1 MLAILNQG
9 QVGPPLK
16 RIALATQSLLRDTIE
31 LDEEQWRSASLLP
44 GWSRAHVATHIAR
57 NADALRRLIAASLS
71 GDPAPLYPSA
81 SLKYNDIERG
91 AERSGLDLH
100 VDLDTAAGELARLMD
115 RVEDWMVPVRLPAGE
130 FPLSVVTLIRLQE
143 LILHHLDLN
152 TDFSWQDVDPIP
164 AGWLLEWTVL
174 LMRDDPSL
182 PAVDI
187 SSDAG
192 VTASLGGVGERR
204 AVSGPDAA
212 LWAWLT
218 GRTDGDGLTWE
229 VDGSSDADEDDELD
243 SPAPITFPL
252 AG

>member
-9 QVGPPLK
+9 QADPALR

-31 LDEEQWRSASLLP
+31 LDEEQWRAPSLLP

-57 NADALRRLIAASLS
+57 NADALRRLIAATLA

-91 AERSGLDLH
+91 AERPGIDLH
-100 VDLDTAAGELARLMD
+100 VDLDTAAGELANLMD
-115 RVEDWMVPVRLPAGE
+115 RVEDWTVPVRLPAGE

-143 LILHHLDLN
+143 LILHHLDLR
-152 TDFSWQDVDPIP
+152 TAFSWQDVDPIP
-164 AGWLLEWTVL
+164 GGWLLHWTTL
-174 LMRDDPSL
+174 LMRDDASL

-187 SSDAG
+187 ASDNG
-192 VTASLGGVGERR
+192 TTASIGGVGERR

-212 LWAWLT
+212 LWTWLT
-218 GRTDGDGLTWE
+218 GRTEGEGLTW
-229 VDGSSDADEDDELD
+229 DGQEPDAASDA
-243 SPAPITFPL
+243 PIVFPL

>member
-9 QVGPPLK
+9 QVGPPVK

-31 LDEEQWRSASLLP
+31 LDEAQWQAPSLLP

-57 NADALRRLIAASLS
+57 NADALRRVIAASLA
-71 GDPAPLYPSA
+71 GDAQQLYPSA
-81 SLKYNDIERG
+81 SLKFNDIERG

-100 VDLDTAAGELARLMD
+100 VDLDTAAGELVRLMD
-115 RVEDWMVPVRLPAGE
+115 RVEDWMIPVRLPAGE

-143 LILHHLDLN
+143 LILHHLDLD
-152 TDFSWQDVDPIP
+152 TGFSWQDVDPIP
-164 AGWLLEWTVL
+164 AGWLLEWTLL

-218 GRTDGDGLTWE
+218 GRTSGEGLVWE
-229 VDGSSDADEDDELD
+229 VDASDGGDDDPD
-243 SPAPITFPL
+243 SPAPLTFPL

>member
-9 QVGPPLK
+9 QVGPLVK

-31 LDEEQWRSASLLP
+31 LDDAQWKAPSPLP

-57 NADALRRLIAASLS
+57 NADAQRRVIAASLA
-71 GDPAPLYPSA
+71 GDAQALYPSP
-81 SLKYNDIERG
+81 SLKFDDIERG

-100 VDLDTAAGELARLMD
+100 VDLDISAGELARMMD
-115 RVEDWMVPVRLPAGE
+115 RVEDWMIPVRLPAGE
-130 FPLSVVTLIRLQE
+130 FPLSVVPLIRLQE
-143 LILHHLDLN
+143 LILHHLDLD
-152 TDFSWQDVDPIP
+152 TGFTWQDVDPIP
-164 AGWLLEWTVL
+164 AGWLLQWTLL

-192 VTASLGGVGERR
+192 VTAALGGVGERR

-218 GRTDGDGLTWE
+218 GRTQGEGLIWE
-229 VDGSSDADEDDELD
+229 VDADDEPDAD
-243 SPAPITFPL
+243 SPAPLTFPL